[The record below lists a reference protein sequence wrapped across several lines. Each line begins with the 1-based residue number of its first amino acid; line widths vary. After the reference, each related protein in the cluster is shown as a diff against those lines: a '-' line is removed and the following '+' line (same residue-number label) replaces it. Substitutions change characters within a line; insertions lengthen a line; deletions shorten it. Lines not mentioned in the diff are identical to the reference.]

1 MIYLRL
7 FWEFLGLYCNMLVSA
22 CGAYGGIYLT
32 GGVIDEMSA
41 EGKTDARSCARYF
54 YRPMVPV
61 VVESLTA
68 TPVYLCKEP
77 NMPIRGLAALAG
89 V

>member
-1 MIYLRL
+1 MAAGKGAVLCAL
-7 FWEFLGLYCNMLVSA
+7 AAGLLVSA
-22 CGAYGGIYLT
+22 CGAYGGVYLT
-32 GGVIDEMSA
+32 GGVIDEMTA
-41 EGKTDARSCARYF
+41 EGKTDPRAFARYF

-68 TPVYLCKEP
+68 TPVYLCKEA